1 MDAQSQLEEFIA
13 RYSPEV
19 AADARHALAVLS
31 RQFPTATRIVY
42 DNYNTLAVGFS
53 ASDRAGEAIL
63 SIALYPKYVS
73 LFLLQG
79 ASLADPAGVLEGT
92 GSRVRH
98 IKLRPISRLET
109 SEVRALIDAAV
120 IGADRPFPRRGEGSL
135 IIKSISAKQ
144 RPRRPGI

>member
-1 MDAQSQLEEFIA
+1 MDAQSQLEEFIG
-13 RYSPEV
+13 RYSPGV

-42 DNYNTLAVGFS
+42 DNYNALAVGFS

-63 SIALYPKYVS
+63 SITLYPKYVS

-120 IGADRPFPRRGEGSL
+120 IGAVTPFPRRGEGPL

>member
-1 MDAQSQLEEFIA
+1 MDAESQLEEFIG
-13 RYSPEV
+13 RYSAEV
-19 AADARHALAVLS
+19 AGDARRALAELS

-42 DNYNTLAVGFS
+42 DNYNALAVGFS

-79 ASLADPAGVLEGT
+79 ASLADPDGVLEGT

-109 SEVRALIDAAV
+109 SEVRAIIDAAV
-120 IGADRPFPRRGEGSL
+120 TAAITPFPSDGKGPL
-135 IIKSISAKQ
+135 IIKAIAAKQ
-144 RPRRPGI
+144 RSRRPRP

>member
-1 MDAQSQLEEFIA
+1 MDAESRLEEFIS

-19 AADARHALAVLS
+19 AADARYALAVLS

-42 DNYNTLAVGFS
+42 DNYNALSVGLS

-63 SIALYPKYVS
+63 SIAVYPKYVS
-73 LFLLQG
+73 LFLLRG
-79 ASLADPAGVLEGT
+79 ASLADPDGVLEGT

-109 SEVRALIDAAV
+109 TEVRALIDGAVTAAPT
-120 IGADRPFPRRGEGSL
+120 PFPRHGKGRL
-135 IIKSISAKQ
+135 IIKAIATKH
-144 RPRRPGI
+144 RPRRPGS

>member
-1 MDAQSQLEEFIA
+1 MDAESRLEEFIS

-19 AADARHALAVLS
+19 AADARHALAVLF

-42 DNYNTLAVGFS
+42 DNYNALAVGFS

-63 SIALYPKYVS
+63 SIAVYPKYVS
-73 LFLLQG
+73 LFLLRG

-109 SEVRALIDAAV
+109 TEVRALIDGAVTAAPT
-120 IGADRPFPRRGEGSL
+120 PFPRHGKGRL
-135 IIKSISAKQ
+135 IIKAIAAKH
-144 RPRRPGI
+144 RPRRPGS